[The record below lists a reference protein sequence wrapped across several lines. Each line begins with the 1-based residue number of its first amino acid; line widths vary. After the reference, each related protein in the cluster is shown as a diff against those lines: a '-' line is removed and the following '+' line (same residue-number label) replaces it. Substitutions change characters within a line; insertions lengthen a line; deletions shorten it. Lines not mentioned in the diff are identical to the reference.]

1 MHSYHVGRG
10 NSDGYCASRPGGRA
24 MSLRPPA
31 WSRDELILALDLYLR
46 VGKARQHDPQI
57 VGLSRILRSA
67 RGAEPTDQALRSPD
81 SVHLKLQNFRRFDPS
96 YGGTGMAGGNR
107 LEVEVW
113 TEFGSNPERLRAVA
127 KAIRE
132 IVATTDHMD
141 EAGEDIEAPEGR
153 ILALYHRTRER
164 SRELVHRKKA
174 HAARAGRAIA
184 CEVCDFD
191 FAARY
196 GPRGVGFI
204 ECHHKQ
210 PLSSTSA
217 GATTRLADLAL
228 VCSNCHSML
237 HRGRP
242 WPSVEELRRSL
253 GLE

>member
-1 MHSYHVGRG
+1 
-10 NSDGYCASRPGGRA
+10 
-24 MSLRPPA
+24 MSSRPPA

-46 VGKARQHDPQI
+46 VGKARQHDPQVI
-57 VGLSRILRSA
+57 GLSQILRSA
-67 RGAEPTDQALRSPD
+67 RGTNVMDRSLRSPD
-81 SVHLKLQNFRRFDPS
+81 SVHLKLQNFLRFDPS
-96 YGGTGMAGGNR
+96 YEGTGMASGNK
-107 LEVEVW
+107 LEAEVW
-113 TEFGSNPERLRAVA
+113 TEFGRNPERLHAVA

-132 IVATTDHMD
+132 VMAMESEMD
-141 EAGEDIEAPEGR
+141 EGAPDESDAPEGR
-153 ILALYHRTRER
+153 LLTLYHRTRER

-174 HAARAGRAIA
+174 HAIRTGRPLA

-210 PLSSTSA
+210 PLSSISA
-217 GATTRLADLAL
+217 GARTKLADLAL

-242 WPSVEELRRSL
+242 WPSVDELRQSL
-253 GLE
+253 VLQTFRKSK